1 MSIGNFVR
9 HSMTGHQG
17 RIIAL
22 ANGLVHVLIRDRGI
36 VIEDRMENFNPSP
49 EAA

>member
-1 MSIGNFVR
+1 MSVGIFVR
-9 HSMTGHQG
+9 HAMTVHQG

-22 ANGLVHVLIRDRGI
+22 ANGLVHVLVRDCGI
-36 VIEDRMENFNPSP
+36 VIEDRLENFNPVA